1 MIRAAECRITLSR
14 VIPCSIDDI
23 LAITEGHPLIRTV
36 DPARRG
42 TAWRGDGAVAFLNLD
57 RDRRTIRRVVGLGP
71 PDAVADLL
79 TSLRGELPPSVHVNV
94 PRGTPLQL
102 ADTVGWN
109 HRAAYEAPPLQPGE
123 DLVGWS
129 TDDQAVTELLKRTDS
144 GWSVWPGDGKA
155 RRWAGVRAGKDGLVA
170 CLADT
175 TSSPEVGQAAA
186 IAVHPDA
193 RRRGLGASITAWA
206 MRRLFAEGC
215 DGVALGVYADNVAAM
230 RLYDRLGFTWNE
242 ARTSGRLAT

>member
-1 MIRAAECRITLSR
+1 M
-14 VIPCSIDDI
+14 IPCSIDDI
-23 LAITEGHPLIRTV
+23 LAITDGHPLIRSV

-57 RDRRTIRRVVGLGP
+57 RDRTTIRRVVALGP
-71 PDAVADLL
+71 ADAVAGLL
-79 TSLRGELPPSVHVNV
+79 TSLRGELPPNVHVNV
-94 PRGTPLQL
+94 PRGTPLPL
-102 ADTVGWN
+102 ADPVDWN
-109 HRAAYEAPPLQPGE
+109 FRVAYDAPPTQPAE

-129 TDDQAVTELLKRTDS
+129 DDSDAITELLKRTGPD
-144 GWSVWPGDGKA
+144 WSVWPREGKA
-155 RRWAGVRAGKDGLVA
+155 RRWAAVRAGDDGLLA

-175 TSSPEVGQAAA
+175 TSSPEVGQMAA

-193 RRRGLGASITAWA
+193 RRRALGASITAWA

-215 DGVALGVYADNVAAM
+215 DGAALGVYPENARAM

-242 ARTSGRLAT
+242 PRTSGRLSA